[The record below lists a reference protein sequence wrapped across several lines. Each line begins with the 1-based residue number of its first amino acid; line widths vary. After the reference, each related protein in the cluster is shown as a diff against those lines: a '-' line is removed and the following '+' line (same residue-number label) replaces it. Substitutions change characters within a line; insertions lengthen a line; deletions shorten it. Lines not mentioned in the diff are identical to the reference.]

1 MDIKRFRKGI
11 TTIIAG
17 EIVGF
22 ITFILFGISVPILTF
37 IAENIPYINTGL
49 NSTFT
54 IVMLAFMLLA
64 AVGMSVSMIVV
75 LCGLIRL
82 RKKDR
87 KFKEAII
94 FAVIPLILNIIQLF
108 ASSII
113 STSLDDI
120 ISIIGNLFDVWLIV
134 TIIEACINI
143 SDRIDNN
150 DMAGKGIKVLRI
162 AITFY
167 FLSIIMRMIYTFLLA
182 NASYSVTG
190 IIISAIA
197 SVLEV
202 LMDIF
207 YIGYLIKVK
216 RVVCASSD
224 DSSIDTDQPATEI
237 A

>member
-1 MDIKRFRKGI
+1 MDIRRFRKGI

-22 ITFILFGISVPILTF
+22 VTFILFGISLPILTF

-49 NSTFT
+49 TSTFT
-54 IVMLAFMLLA
+54 IVMLAFILLA

-94 FAVIPLILNIIQLF
+94 FAVIPLIL
-108 ASSII
+108 SIMRVFV
-113 STSLDDI
+113 STSFDEI
-120 ISIIGNLFDVWLIV
+120 ITIVANLFDIWLIV
-134 TIIEACINI
+134 TIIEACINV
-143 SDRIDNN
+143 SDRLGYE
-150 DMAGKGIKVLRI
+150 DMADRGIKVLRI
-162 AITFY
+162 AISFY
-167 FLSIIMRMIYTFLLA
+167 FISIIMRMIYTFLMA
-182 NASYSVTG
+182 NASYSAIG

-197 SVLEV
+197 SVLEL
-202 LMDIF
+202 LMEIF

-216 RVVCASSD
+216 RAVCATSD
-224 DSSIDTDQPATEI
+224 DSGINTNQPLIEAT
-237 A
+237 

>member
-22 ITFILFGISVPILTF
+22 ITFILFGISVPILAF

-94 FAVIPLILNIIQLF
+94 FAVIPLILFIMQVF
-108 ASSII
+108 V
-113 STSLDDI
+113 STSFDEI
-120 ISIIGNLFDVWLIV
+120 ITIVVNLFDIWLIV
-134 TIIEACINI
+134 TIIEACINV
-143 SDRIDNN
+143 SDRLGYE
-150 DMAGKGIKVLRI
+150 DMADRGIKVLRI
-162 AITFY
+162 AISFY
-167 FLSIIMRMIYTFLLA
+167 FISIIMRMLYTFLIA
-182 NASYSVTG
+182 NASYSAIG

-216 RVVCASSD
+216 RAVCATSD
-224 DSSIDTDQPATEI
+224 DSSIDTDKPLVEST
-237 A
+237 